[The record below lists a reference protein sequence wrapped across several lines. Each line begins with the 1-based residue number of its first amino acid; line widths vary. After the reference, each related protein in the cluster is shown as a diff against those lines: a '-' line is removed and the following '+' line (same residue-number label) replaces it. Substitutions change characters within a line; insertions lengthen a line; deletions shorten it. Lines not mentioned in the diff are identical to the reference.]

1 MNPASHEKPTFLK
14 LLSKEEQISFNP
26 ISVACPVMS
35 RKKKKVRPAA
45 AEQDWFS
52 SLFFFWEWPL
62 GLLKLASSAGQTGR
76 PEPSV
81 TGGEGGGGGLGAEG
95 ESVFIF

>member
-1 MNPASHEKPTFLK
+1 MSGNVQK
-14 LLSKEEQISFNP
+14 KE
-26 ISVACPVMS
+26 
-35 RKKKKVRPAA
+35 KKKSIPPT

-62 GLLKLASSAGQTGR
+62 GLLKLASTAGQTGR

-81 TGGEGGGGGLGAEG
+81 TGGEGGLGKGEAKW